1 MKKKKPAPQTKKIIK
16 HLRGD
21 MKTFE
26 KEEEEDEELIKEL
39 KKEKSHGK
47 KKRK

>member
-1 MKKKKPAPQTKKIIK
+1 MKKKKPQPSTKKIIK

-26 KEEEEDEELIKEL
+26 KEEEEDEELIKSL
-39 KKEKSHGK
+39 KKGMSNGK